1 MLVLSLGHAVA
12 SVVLL
17 ASSHRPAKERA
28 RAVWACSGVGVL
40 LAGVLVAG
48 VGSGQHW
55 RALALRESATV
66 VGVAVATAWLV
77 AAIVDLGRGRWEVGA
92 LIGVA
97 STALILASSSEW
109 LVPGL
114 LFWFCGS
121 VAIGVLGLQSATNSG
136 AHVALF
142 ASDLALGAGLIASDV
157 GGATWRMPVL
167 VDGWPGYVLLLAAL
181 LRLGALPRVGVW
193 GLLGSPAAAAIPL
206 LVGGAFAL
214 PLRTIAVLGGWPAV
228 VVLAGAVA
236 IAAFAAVTTESPS
249 ISGIAPWPVL
259 VCLAGS
265 VLAAGVRP
273 AAAVTAALSAGVVS
287 LWPHASRSAAP
298 ARALLLSFTPVTAAF
313 SILASGRAA
322 AFQRVVSSQPLLAA
336 FPWVICFTL
345 LLVAVV
351 LGATLGARLARQG
364 GDSLVDEASYA
375 TWGLVG
381 ASILVALAPTEASPL
396 EDAVRASSGVVLA
409 ALLCGG
415 ATVWL
420 VRKTTQES
428 TATEVLTERFSL
440 APIFVTGRLATALA
454 AMSVAFVAMTA
465 MGLAWITLIGLTQG
479 FL

>member
-66 VGVAVATAWLV
+66 VGAAVATAWVV

-136 AHVALF
+136 ALVALF
-142 ASDLALGAGLIASDV
+142 ASDLALGAGLIASGV

-167 VDGWPGYVLLLAAL
+167 VDGWHGYVLLLAAL

-206 LVGGAFAL
+206 FIGGAFAL

-236 IAAFAAVTTESPS
+236 IAFAAVTTESPS

-298 ARALLLSFTPVTAAF
+298 ARALQLSFTPVTAAF

-322 AFQRVVSSQPLLAA
+322 AFQRVVSSQPLSAA
-336 FPWVICFTL
+336 LPWVICFTL
-345 LLVAVV
+345 LLAAVV
-351 LGATLGARLARQG
+351 LGAALGARLARQG

-420 VRKTTQES
+420 VRKTTQEP
-428 TATEVLTERFSL
+428 TARGVLTERFSV